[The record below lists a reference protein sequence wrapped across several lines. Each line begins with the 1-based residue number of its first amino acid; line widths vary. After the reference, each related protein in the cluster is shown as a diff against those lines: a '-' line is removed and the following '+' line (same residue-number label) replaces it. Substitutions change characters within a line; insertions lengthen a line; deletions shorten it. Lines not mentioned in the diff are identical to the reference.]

1 MRDLNSDA
9 APSLQNSAKHYSAI
23 FFSGE
28 LKRTN
33 HVDKFTNLMVSDDKT
48 DTCYRVDH
56 LLKDFCNEK
65 LQRDLTF
72 SSDKATELKHELIG
86 GGFGGEGSGAIG
98 RSIKLKVEESYFL
111 EEKNLLL
118 KSIFRGSKPY
128 LLAP

>member
-9 APSLQNSAKHYSAI
+9 APSLQNSAKHYSVI

-33 HVDKFTNLMVSDDKT
+33 HVNKFTNLMVNDDKT

-86 GGFGGEGSGAIG
+86 SRFEGGGSGAMG

-111 EEKNLLL
+111 EEKNLPL
-118 KSIFRGSKPY
+118 KSIFG
-128 LLAP
+128 